1 MIERVAQKVR
11 VAPFVM
17 VGRSSSPASCHDI
30 SCVLKIWDTN
40 PRIFPRDGPVPDE
53 ARAEDGVRRSQT
65 LQVIPSSAGRSIVH
79 HDSLRHLRP
88 GGNRSGRFADR
99 SIPRSIAVMPRHRAC
114 LCDENVTWQPAH
126 HREKSIS
133 QIVKTA
139 VFFLALSLA
148 QLAWADADQL
158 CQDARALIGEDNREA
173 FKLMQQAAQEGSADA
188 EGGLGYFYAQGIEV
202 PKDAAKAAEY
212 FKRGAERGSARAQLN
227 YSVLLLS
234 GEGVAKDPPEAIEWL
249 EKASA
254 AGLPEARERLGL
266 ALLHGDIIEGVGK
279 DVQRAK
285 SLLETS
291 AASGLPASQNAL
303 GVIREEGLCGDGRDE
318 QAAEDWFRRAAAQGD
333 AKARA
338 NLGSLLFNTS
348 RENRARRIEGIAW
361 LLLAADAE
369 DPTAE
374 RSLMDNAAV
383 IRADE
388 KNEARRLAEKFAS
401 SGAP

>member
-1 MIERVAQKVR
+1 
-11 VAPFVM
+11 
-17 VGRSSSPASCHDI
+17 
-30 SCVLKIWDTN
+30 
-40 PRIFPRDGPVPDE
+40 
-53 ARAEDGVRRSQT
+53 
-65 LQVIPSSAGRSIVH
+65 
-79 HDSLRHLRP
+79 
-88 GGNRSGRFADR
+88 
-99 SIPRSIAVMPRHRAC
+99 
-114 LCDENVTWQPAH
+114 
-126 HREKSIS
+126 
-133 QIVKTA
+133 VKTA
-139 VFFLALSLA
+139 VFFLAFSLA

-158 CQDARALIGEDNREA
+158 FQDARALIGKDNREA
-173 FKLMQQAAQEGSADA
+173 FKLMQRAAQEGWADA

-202 PKDAAKAAEY
+202 PKDEAKAAEY

-227 YSVLLLS
+227 YSVLLLT
-234 GEGVAKDPPEAIEWL
+234 GEGVAKDPPEAVKWL

-291 AASGLPASQNAL
+291 AESGLPASQNAL

-318 QAAEDWFRRAAAQGD
+318 QAAEDWFRRAAVQGD

-369 DPTAE
+369 DPTAK
-374 RSLMDNAAV
+374 RSLDDNAAV
-383 IRADE
+383 IGADE
-388 KNEARRLAEKFAS
+388 KNEARRLAEKFSA
-401 SGAP
+401 GGVP